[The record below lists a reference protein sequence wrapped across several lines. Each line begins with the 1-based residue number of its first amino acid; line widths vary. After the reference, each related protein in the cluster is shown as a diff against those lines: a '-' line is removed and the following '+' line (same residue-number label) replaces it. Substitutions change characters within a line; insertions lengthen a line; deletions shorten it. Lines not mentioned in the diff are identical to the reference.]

1 MNFLEISL
9 FFIVPAFAAA
19 VNSVAGG
26 GTFLTFPV
34 FIMNGLTPLQ
44 ANVMSTI
51 ALWPGAVASSYG
63 YRKMLVADIR
73 KLLPLLVIGVIG
85 GAAGS
90 LTLLNTPETFF
101 EQLIPW
107 LLLFATLIFTFGR
120 YGIVFLHR
128 HFPNANGYYN
138 LGLALQLLIAFYGG
152 YFGAG
157 IGILLLAVLQMLGL
171 SNIHEMNALK
181 TLLATFINLATVI
194 IYIIEGQII
203 WHLAF
208 IMIAGGILGGYVG
221 TKLAL
226 KVPPKYIRW
235 FVSGVGFVMTIYFF
249 LHNV

>member
-1 MNFLEISL
+1 MSFLEISL

-44 ANVMSTI
+44 ANIMSTI
-51 ALWPGAVASSYG
+51 ALWPGAAASSYG
-63 YRKMLVADIR
+63 YRKVLTADR
-73 KLLPLLVIGVIG
+73 KKLLPLLIVGVIG

-101 EQLIPW
+101 KQLVPW
-107 LLLFATLIFTFGR
+107 LLLFATLIFAFGR
-120 YGIVFLHR
+120 YGIVALHR
-128 HFPNANGYYN
+128 HFPNANEYYN
-138 LGLALQLLIAFYGG
+138 LGIFLQILIAFYGG

-157 IGILLLAVLQMLGL
+157 IGILIIAILQMLGL
-171 SNIHEMNALK
+171 SHIHEMNALK
-181 TLLATFINLATVI
+181 TLLATAINMATVI
-194 IYIIEGQII
+194 IFISAGVVI

-208 IMIAGGILGGYVG
+208 IMIAGGIFGGYAG
-221 TKLAL
+221 ARLAL

-235 FVSGVGFVMTIYFF
+235 FVSSVGFGMSAYFF